1 MNASAASN
9 VRSIHIW
16 LLATFMVVLTWS
28 AIAPF
33 DYFIWLLEIFPA
45 LIGVGL
51 LIATFP
57 RFQFTTFA
65 YTTILLFCTILAVGA
80 HYTYGDMPLFE
91 WLQQQFDLSRNY
103 YDRFA
108 HTAQG
113 FFPAIVAREVLIR
126 LSPLESGKW
135 LFFVVTSI
143 CLAISALYEM
153 IEWWIAV
160 TTGSAA
166 DLFLATQGDVWDTQW
181 DMFLA
186 LLGAMAAQLI
196 FASYHNRKIAAL
208 HDGVKG
214 RTL

>member
-1 MNASAASN
+1 M
-9 VRSIHIW
+9 
-16 LLATFMVVLTWS
+16 FMLVLTWS

-51 LIATFP
+51 LIATFS

-65 YTTILLFCTILAVGA
+65 YTGILLHCTVLAVGA
-80 HYTYGDMPLFE
+80 HYTYADMPLFD

-103 YDRFA
+103 YDRLG
-108 HTAQG
+108 HIAQG

-153 IEWWIAV
+153 IEWWVAV

-196 FASYHNRKIAAL
+196 FAGYHDRKIAAL
-208 HDGVKG
+208 
-214 RTL
+214 

>member
-1 MNASAASN
+1 MNDSAAN
-9 VRSIHIW
+9 NIRSIHVW
-16 LLATFMVVLTWS
+16 LLAVFLLVLTWS

-33 DYFIWLLEIFPA
+33 DYTIWLLEVFPA
-45 LIGVGL
+45 LIGIAL
-51 LIATFP
+51 LIATFH

-65 YTTILLFCTILAVGA
+65 YTAILLHCIILMIGG

-91 WLQQQFDLSRNY
+91 WVQQQFDLSRNH
-103 YDRFA
+103 YDRFG
-108 HTAQG
+108 HIAQG

-143 CLAISALYEM
+143 CLAISALYELV
-153 IEWWIAV
+153 EWWVAI

-181 DMFLA
+181 DMLLA

-196 FASYHNRKIAAL
+196 FAGYHNRKIASL
-208 HDGVKG
+208 
-214 RTL
+214 